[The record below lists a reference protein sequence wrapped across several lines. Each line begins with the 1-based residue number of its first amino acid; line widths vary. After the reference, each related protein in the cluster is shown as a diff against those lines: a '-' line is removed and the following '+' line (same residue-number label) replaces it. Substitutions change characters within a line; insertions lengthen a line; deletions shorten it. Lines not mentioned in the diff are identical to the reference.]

1 MIEKAPRRSILES
14 PRHPDRESLP
24 VLYVR
29 FRRLFVVAEQEIDR
43 FNGNAFPRT
52 QPPPL
57 LRASSS
63 PSSPFLFSMR
73 SQYNVEFFVDDA
85 TISAIYSKIIIVCLW
100 KLVFFSASC
109 IHVFKYPAL
118 IQIVGKYVYNDTCVS
133 TVCKQSINGDRCV
146 PWTSLLFDRK
156 NLYQSILL
164 TRRLFEGKG

>member
-1 MIEKAPRRSILES
+1 MFDFVACSSWPSKKSTDLMETHSHAPNHLLSCVPLL
-14 PRHPDRESLP
+14 H
-24 VLYVR
+24 
-29 FRRLFVVAEQEIDR
+29 
-43 FNGNAFPRT
+43 
-52 QPPPL
+52 PPL
-57 LRASSS
+57 L
-63 PSSPFLFSMR
+63 FSFRCVR
-73 SQYNVEFFVDDA
+73 STMWNFFVDDA

-100 KLVFFSASC
+100 KLVFFSANC